1 MVSVSDAQAIILNL
15 VQPLDYQRDTEVVDL
30 LAADSRILATPVTSP
45 LDFPHWDNSA
55 MDGYAVRYED
65 VQHSSTE
72 QPAVLEIVEDIPAG
86 YQPKSRIQS
95 GEAARIFTGAVIPAG
110 ADTIVIQERTRRNE
124 NRVFILAAPQPQEFV
139 RHKASFY
146 QAGTQLLPAGIKL
159 NASEIAVL
167 AAAQCPQLN
176 VYRRPRVA
184 IFSTGDELVNVEQ
197 PLEPGQIVD
206 SNQYALAALVKESG
220 AEPILLGIV
229 KDDPVVLER
238 VIAHAVAIADIVLS
252 SGGVS
257 VGDYDYVDKIIE
269 SLKAE
274 IHIRSVEMR
283 PGKPLTVA
291 TFPNRDAI
299 NPTDAINRVSTKSPL
314 YFGLPGNPAAVL
326 VTFWRFVLPAIKKL
340 SGITEGCEPVFLKVR
355 SYDELRSDGK
365 RETYLWGK
373 LHLIN
378 GVYEF
383 HKAGGSHISGNLI
396 NLAQT
401 NALAV
406 LPVGKTLISPQEEVQ
421 VLQLSN
427 G

>member
-15 VQPLDYQRDTEVVDL
+15 VQPLNRQHDTEVVDL
-30 LAADSRILATPVTSP
+30 LVADNRILAMPVTSP

-55 MDGYAVRYED
+55 MDGFAVRYED
-65 VQHSSTE
+65 VQHSSE
-72 QPAVLEIVEDIPAG
+72 NPAVLEIVENIPAG
-86 YQPKSRIQS
+86 YQPKSTIQP
-95 GEAARIFTGAVIPAG
+95 GQAARIFTGAVIPAG
-110 ADTIVIQERTRRNE
+110 ADTVVMQEKTRREE
-124 NRVFILAAPQPQEFV
+124 NRVFILDAPKPQEFV

-146 QAGTQLLPAGIKL
+146 QSGTQLLPAGIKL
-159 NASEIAVL
+159 NAPEIAVL
-167 AAAQCPQLN
+167 AATQCPQLS

-184 IFSTGDELVNVEQ
+184 IFSTGDELMTLDQ
-197 PLEPGQIVD
+197 PLQPGQIVD
-206 SNQYALAALVKESG
+206 SNQYALAALVKKSG

-229 KDDPVVLER
+229 KDDPVALEK

-257 VGDYDYVDKIIE
+257 VGDYDYVDKILE
-269 SLKAE
+269 SLKAK
-274 IHIRSVEMR
+274 IHIQSVEMR

-291 TFPNRDAI
+291 TLPS
-299 NPTDAINRVSTKSPL
+299 TDAINRLSPHSSL

-340 SGITEGCEPVFLKVR
+340 SGIAEGWEPVFLKVR
-355 SYDELRSDGK
+355 SHHELRSNGK

-373 LHLIN
+373 LHLID

-383 HKAGGSHISGNLI
+383 HQADGTQSSGNLI

-427 G
+427 GQNNS